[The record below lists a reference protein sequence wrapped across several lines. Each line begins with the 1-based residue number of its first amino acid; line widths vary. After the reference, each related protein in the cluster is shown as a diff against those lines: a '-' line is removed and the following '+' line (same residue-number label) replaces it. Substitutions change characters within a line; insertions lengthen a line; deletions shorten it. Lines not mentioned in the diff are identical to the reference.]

1 MTLGLLSIAVFLIVL
16 PSYRARRAR
25 ARRAGIAD
33 GD

>member
-1 MTLGLLSIAVFLIVL
+1 MTLGLLILSLVLVVL

-25 ARRAGIAD
+25 LQSAGIAD